1 MKGCFSMKVFKKK
14 GELTKFQILAEIA
27 REQPHLRQKD
37 IAEKLGITVQAVSEN
52 IKNLVDAGFVE
63 TGMGT
68 TKYKITKR
76 GIEKVKKEAVN
87 LRKYADDVLDTMN
100 TYKLVWPAIARED
113 MKSGE
118 TIGLEMENGILYASK
133 EKKSAY
139 AKVLKNALKGDDVA
153 LIKLGGTI
161 ELNPG
166 YVVIIQIPAINEGGF
181 LTCNL
186 QKIMAIYERGFD
198 RVGIM
203 GTVSRAVTNKLDIN
217 VDFEFATPNATVAA
231 AKRGLS
237 VLVFAVGN
245 MSKSM
250 IKKLEQEDIKY
261 TVEDILVSN

>member
-1 MKGCFSMKVFKKK
+1 
-14 GELTKFQILAEIA
+14 
-27 REQPHLRQKD
+27 
-37 IAEKLGITVQAVSEN
+37 
-52 IKNLVDAGFVE
+52 
-63 TGMGT
+63 
-68 TKYKITKR
+68 
-76 GIEKVKKEAVN
+76 
-87 LRKYADDVLDTMN
+87 
-100 TYKLVWPAIARED
+100 
-113 MKSGE
+113 
-118 TIGLEMENGILYASK
+118 MENGTLYASK

-153 LIKLGGTI
+153 LR
-161 ELNPG
+161 LNWVVLLNSIPV
-166 YVVIIQIPAINEGGF
+166 YMVIIQIPTINRRQESNA
-181 LTCNL
+181 CNL
-186 QKIMAIYERGFD
+186 KRIMDIYNRGFD